1 MIDRRSFL
9 TVSALGAGAMLVAP
23 QMALATIASERR
35 FIFIIQRGAAD
46 GLNIVIPYA
55 DPAYARLR
63 GELAIDP
70 AKATKLDGTFAL
82 HPALTEMA
90 KMYGEHQALFVH
102 AVASP
107 YRDRSH
113 FDGQNVLE
121 TGGTEPYQL
130 KDGWLNRL
138 VGMLPKAEDE
148 AIALAATIPMA
159 LRGPTPVTSYAPS
172 ALPTPSD
179 DLLLRVGQ
187 LYAADPQLHP
197 LWAAALEA
205 QGLAQGT
212 AAKQDP
218 ASLGRLTASFLTKPG
233 GPRIAML
240 ETGGWDT
247 HSGQDA
253 RLAAQLKALDTLLAS
268 LREGLGPVWSRTTVL
283 IATEFGRTAAANGT
297 GGTDHGTGSVA
308 MLIGGAVKGG
318 RIVADWPGLAT
329 SALYEQRDLK
339 PTASMDAL
347 IAGVTGECF
356 GLDPTHVVRTLFRGD
371 SALSG
376 FILG

>member
-9 TVSALGAGAMLVAP
+9 TVSTLGAGAMLVAP
-23 QMALATIASERR
+23 QMALATVASERR

-55 DPAYARLR
+55 DPAYAGLR

-70 AKATKLDGTFAL
+70 TKATKLDGTFSL
-82 HPALTEMA
+82 HPSLVEMA

-102 AVASP
+102 AIASP

-121 TGGTEPYQL
+121 TGGSQPYQL

-138 VGMLPKAEDE
+138 VGMLPKTEDE

-159 LRGPTPVTSYAPS
+159 LRGSAPVTSYAPT

-247 HSGQDA
+247 HSGQDV

-268 LREGLGPVWSRTTVL
+268 LREGLGPVWSQTTVL

-318 RIVADWPGLAT
+318 RVVADWPGLTT

-356 GLDPTHVVRTLFRGD
+356 GLDPTHVARTLFRGD

-376 FILG
+376 FIRG